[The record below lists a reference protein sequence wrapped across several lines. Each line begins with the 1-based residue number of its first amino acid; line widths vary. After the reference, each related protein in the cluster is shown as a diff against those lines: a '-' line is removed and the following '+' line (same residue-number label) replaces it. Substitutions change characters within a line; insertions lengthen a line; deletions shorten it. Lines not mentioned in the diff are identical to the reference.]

1 MIVRCESNLNNK
13 FVDRI
18 DSLSSDLETESIGE
32 LQNNAKKYHHYV
44 HQKLKRDSGG
54 NVEILSMNNNHEKA
68 PSSIDYTLQLLK
80 TLHTRD
86 TSNKTTPM
94 TVENALSTLSSDQN
108 VNGKYSHMHYSFFVF
123 IVKLLLLQPGTTS
136 NKIDNDLSKPFI
148 NKTSATAPD
157 YIAAAPKSACSTN
170 IDPTNAITV
179 LQRVLDE
186 LEIIKSIKQ
195 CNSTPDGS
203 VCNIAGSWNS
213 ENIGLKIA
221 LTTSLENEV
230 LSIKL
235 SEKLPKK
242 ESYKIDAS
250 WNCSGSFL
258 HSIGGPLVFTC
269 QSKLLETVATF
280 QGICKKCG
288 GYDTIFGQ
296 WTFIHQPKDCQE
308 LNTFIDN
315 KNDVF
320 RRDSLN
326 MVTNTQHKQGNK
338 HQTLII

>member
-1 MIVRCESNLNNK
+1 MIVKCESHLYKNAK
-13 FVDRI
+13 FVNRI
-18 DSLSSDLETESIGE
+18 DSLSSDVKRESKGK
-32 LQNNAKKYHHYV
+32 LRNNAEKFHYV
-44 HQKLKRDSGG
+44 HQKLKRDSG
-54 NVEILSMNNNHEKA
+54 NVGILGTNNNVVKA

-86 TSNKTTPM
+86 TNNKTTPT
-94 TVENALSTLSSDQN
+94 TVENALSTLSSDEN
-108 VNGKYSHMHYSFFVF
+108 VNGKYSHMYYSFFVF

-157 YIAAAPKSACSTN
+157 YNAAPKSACSTN

-179 LQRVLDE
+179 LQRILDE

-203 VCNIAGSWNS
+203 VCDIGGSWNS
-213 ENIGLKIA
+213 ENIGLKIS

-235 SEKLPKK
+235 SEKSPKK
-242 ESYKIDAS
+242 PSYKIDVS
-250 WNCSGSFL
+250 WNCNGSFL

-269 QSKLLETVATF
+269 QSKHLETVATF

-296 WTFIHQPKDCQE
+296 WAFIHQPKDCQE
-308 LNTFIDN
+308 LHTFIDN

-320 RRDSLN
+320 RRDSLHMIN
-326 MVTNTQHKQGNK
+326 NNFKHEQGN
-338 HQTLII
+338 QQ